1 MPEVHTTNH
10 QRFQK
15 KVDISHNLQYLCT
28 PNQKVYHLQHPRG
41 IPERKHFHD
50 PFRMRPASS
59 RGPASPMR
67 KARMA
72 ESVDALVSNTSG
84 AIRAGSIPALGTFLS
99 RKSLIFKDLRFFFWF
114 LHHGCTTRNSQ
125 ITGIVPGIK
134 CIFTGK
140 LLSVPSFFRV
150 SRAVSLCFCT
160 RSVWKI
166 GEGYKLYPTRNSV
179 PDHADVAS

>member
-1 MPEVHTTNH
+1 MKKCRPRASFSVFRPEVHTTNH

-41 IPERKHFHD
+41 IHERKHFHD

-84 AIRAGSIPALGTFLS
+84 AIRAGSIPAPGTHKWPTDTCRPFLYKIFPTFS
-99 RKSLIFKDLRFFFWF
+99 PHEGKKS
-114 LHHGCTTRNSQ
+114 
-125 ITGIVPGIK
+125 
-134 CIFTGK
+134 
-140 LLSVPSFFRV
+140 SF
-150 SRAVSLCFCT
+150 
-160 RSVWKI
+160 
-166 GEGYKLYPTRNSV
+166 
-179 PDHADVAS
+179 